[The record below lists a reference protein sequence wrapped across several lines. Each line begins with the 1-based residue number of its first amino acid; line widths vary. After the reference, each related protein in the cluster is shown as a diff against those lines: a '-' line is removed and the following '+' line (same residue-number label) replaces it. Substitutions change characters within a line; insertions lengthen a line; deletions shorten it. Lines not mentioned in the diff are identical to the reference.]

1 MWDILYL
8 KYSFVFAYVVSCQ
21 TYLSFKHYSYNNVVI
36 FINVFIFVGALITG
50 IALYV
55 IDSTRYGGVLNLSA
69 WTREKIAKE
78 EEEANKNAEKSVNS
92 ICKVPCFHIHTLGI
106 V

>member
-1 MWDILYL
+1 M
-8 KYSFVFAYVVSCQ
+8 
-21 TYLSFKHYSYNNVVI
+21 VI
-36 FINVFIFVGALITG
+36 FINVFIFTGALITG
-50 IALYV
+50 IALYI

-78 EEEANKNAEKSVNS
+78 EEEANKNAERLVNS
-92 ICKVPCFHIHTLGI
+92 ICKLPCFHIRTIGI